1 MKFYLIH
8 HAHTDVGYTDR
19 QEKIAWNH
27 AKYLE
32 SVVGILRC
40 AERDG
45 KWAGFC
51 WNVESFWMLE
61 QFLRRGKAGD
71 QQDFWRFV
79 KEGKIGLSASFL
91 NCSDLMDDM
100 ILRETLA
107 KCAQTAKEHGVS
119 VESAMTA
126 DINGYPWGYVSAM
139 ADAGVKHLL
148 SAVHTHHGFH
158 AVGKKQF
165 PF

>member
-45 KWAGFC
+45 K
-51 WNVESFWMLE
+51 
-61 QFLRRGKAGD
+61 
-71 QQDFWRFV
+71 
-79 KEGKIGLSASFL
+79 
-91 NCSDLMDDM
+91 
-100 ILRETLA
+100 
-107 KCAQTAKEHGVS
+107 
-119 VESAMTA
+119 
-126 DINGYPWGYVSAM
+126 
-139 ADAGVKHLL
+139 
-148 SAVHTHHGFH
+148 
-158 AVGKKQF
+158 
-165 PF
+165 